1 MIYLKN
7 CRICQSKEH
16 NYIKG
21 FTVVSVGTIA
31 AGCINS
37 GVSKLVKS
45 SKNDKKDK
53 ANTDHHSGEQNSET
67 DNPNDPEKKKKGFCL
82 LGITCFLNFYL
93 CWSIII
99 FRKCKPSL

>member
-1 MIYLKN
+1 MKTAWAQNLTNDFI
-7 CRICQSKEH
+7 
-16 NYIKG
+16 
-21 FTVVSVGTIA
+21 V
-31 AGCINS
+31 S
-37 GVSKLVKS
+37 GVGAITESATSVISKFVKS